1 MPTPAATFKE
11 IHRLRRYIRDL
22 EGKADQEPRLRKAQ
36 DDKVARH
43 EALFKQA
50 QERLKHYKV
59 EIHHKEVSIKSAQDQ
74 IKKYEKQLK
83 ENITSKKEYDALM
96 AEIASTKASIG
107 KLEDEALELMSQS
120 EDEAKKLP
128 DVEAGLHKAKEEHAR
143 FDQDHAEALERYA
156 REKVKAEA
164 ELKEQEALLPE
175 DFRLHYNRFVTAK
188 GADALASVANNLC
201 TACYTEVTPQ
211 MASELRRGSYLI
223 CKNCGR
229 ILYAE

>member
-1 MPTPAATFKE
+1 MPSS

-36 DDKVARH
+36 DDKVARQ
-43 EALFKQA
+43 EKLLKQA
-50 QERLKHYKV
+50 QEQLKHFKV

-83 ENITSKKEYDALM
+83 ENISNKKEYDALM
-96 AEIASTKASIG
+96 AEIAATKASIG

-128 DVEAGLHKAKEEHAR
+128 EVEAALRKAKEEHAR
-143 FDQDHAEALERYA
+143 FDQDHAESLQRFAQ
-156 REKVKAEA
+156 EKVKAEA
-164 ELKEQEALLPE
+164 DLKEQEAQLPE
-175 DFRLHYNRFVTAK
+175 DFRPQYNRFVAAK
-188 GADALASVANNLC
+188 GADALAAVANNLC

-211 MASELRRGSYLI
+211 MGSELRRGNFLL

-229 ILYAE
+229 ILYLE